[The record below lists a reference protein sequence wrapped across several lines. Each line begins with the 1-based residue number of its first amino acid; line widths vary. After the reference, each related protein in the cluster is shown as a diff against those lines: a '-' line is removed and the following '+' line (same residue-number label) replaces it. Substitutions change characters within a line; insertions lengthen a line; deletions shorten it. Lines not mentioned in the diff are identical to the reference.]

1 MRRDRRSPANVFDFG
16 TEGSRSLVSC
26 FDGATRDTAAQQGLC
41 GPMLL
46 RLRVSALTVPL
57 HEGGIVQKH
66 QIIVNYRDT
75 MRHRTFVAWIHVTF
89 LGVKGRCFSRQAQ
102 RSAMGP

>member
-66 QIIVNYRDT
+66 QIIVNYSDT
-75 MRHRTFVAWIHVTF
+75 VRHRTFVPRANAAF
-89 LGVKGRCFSRQAQ
+89 RGGKVKFSADE
-102 RSAMGP
+102 P